1 MCAKLKHVDLI
12 GGVYETVAALLME
25 EWKNDMNEEIEN
37 ISQILPDT
45 PAGTIR
51 YDDNGGKAQA
61 IRTWIRSV
69 LHKIVCY
76 KAKHRRYLN
85 VATAALQPA
94 LPNDIVLKNV
104 LPFLELPS
112 YTFEGDD

>member
-1 MCAKLKHVDLI
+1 MR
-12 GGVYETVAALLME
+12 T
-25 EWKNDMNEEIEN
+25 WKNDMNEEIEN

-76 KAKHRRYLN
+76 KAKHRRILN

-112 YTFEGDD
+112 DTFEGDD